1 MLVFS
6 LEIKVCFILDPW
18 CECPSPRYRKTS
30 QETKIGPLTQEG
42 ALGFHLNHMMFH
54 LGLFDVLIKF
64 SCFILLFKK
73 KIKKK
78 ISFLMS
84 KILLL

>member
-42 ALGFHLNHMMFH
+42 ALGFHLNHMMFQ

-64 SCFILLFKK
+64 SCFILLLKK
-73 KIKKK
+73 KKK